1 MLEFALVTPVLFLL
15 CFGAMD
21 FSRVYRSAM
30 VSAAAA
36 RAGVHYAS
44 LGESSADDTDGIIA
58 AAKRDASNPADVNV
72 AVARYCTC
80 ALGGEQVA
88 CEVTCTGKAKYVRVT
103 ARVPFQTI
111 LRLPGVPSAFNLA
124 TGSHVRVQ

>member
-44 LGESSADDTDGIIA
+44 LSESSADDTTGIIKA
-58 AAKRDASNPADVNV
+58 ANNDASSPADMTV
-72 AVARYCTC
+72 AVERYCTC
-80 ALGGEQVA
+80 VLGGEQVP
-88 CEVTCTGKAKYVRVT
+88 CDVSCSGRSKYVKVT
-103 ARVPFQTI
+103 ARVPFKTT
-111 LRLPGVPSAFNLA
+111 LALPGVPSTFNLS
-124 TGSHVRVQ
+124 TQSHVRVK